1 MNKKNLYI
9 SILSILLGASIFF
22 SSTVGA
28 DEGKFDR
35 NEFEAKDSANICI
48 EKTTSIEIMD
58 YEEKTNGHDIQQE
71 DLTEVSLN
79 NDMSKMYIYNIS

>member
-35 NEFEAKDSANICI
+35 NEFEAKDSAITFI
-48 EKTTSIEIMD
+48 EKTTGIEKMD
-58 YEEKTNGHDIQQE
+58 DVEKTTGHDIQQD

-79 NDMSKMYIYNIS
+79 NDIS